1 MLFYYLRGTITALEA
16 GLAVVDCG
24 GVGYACYTTSYTQS
38 QLKVGQEQKL
48 FTHCAIREDAVD
60 IFGFATKEERTC
72 FERLIGVSGVGPKA
86 ALAILSTT
94 TPDRFTLAVVT
105 GDEKALTA
113 APGVGKKLAQ
123 RIILELKDKIAGE
136 QARFDASAGPAAAV
150 MPAGGGG
157 KLAEATAALTALGYS
172 QSEIGLALRGVDVE
186 QLSVEDIVRSCL
198 RAMVRQ

>member
-150 MPAGGGG
+150 LPAGGGG
-157 KLAEATAALTALGYS
+157 KLAEATAALTVLGYS